1 MPRVAPVTSAT
12 LPLKSSMA
20 ADTSTSA
27 PSTPPPVS
35 TPATPRLTGMGS
47 LVQPGPTYQ
56 GRQQMDSYITMQGN
70 IVAGPVQPAGGA
82 RRRVPKYR
90 LASSGRN
97 FDKGVQDWVDTST
110 VYKNVSGWRQL
121 GDNVFTTLHKG
132 DTVL

>member
-56 GRQQMDSYITMQGN
+56 GKQQMDSLIPIQGN
-70 IVAGPVQPAGGA
+70 LVADPVQRPGGAGG
-82 RRRVPKYR
+82 RVTKFR
-90 LASSGRN
+90 LASSGRH

-110 VYKNVSGWRQL
+110 V
-121 GDNVFTTLHKG
+121 
-132 DTVL
+132 